1 MTWVVCD
8 PCDTEA
14 AAFLTIDACMGLEGE
29 IVNSNSMSTLRKVQV
44 ENRTYFLKIY
54 HRRGKGLR
62 RFIGRSRA
70 RAEWENLQ
78 LFKDL
83 CVPTARLVAYGEQQ
97 NTGIIITGEVSGTV
111 DLVNLAENHPKG
123 LARHCVEKIIDR
135 LTMHVRNLHSH
146 GFIHNDL
153 KWRNILV
160 GITGNA
166 VEVYIID
173 CPQGRKLVG
182 PLFRRGVLKDLACLD
197 IVAKY
202 RLSKTMRM
210 RFYLKYR
217 EQDRLNTREK
227 REIYKILHFLDGK

>member
-1 MTWVVCD
+1 VTWVVCNLSD
-8 PCDTEA
+8 AEA
-14 AAFLTIDACMGLEGE
+14 AAFLTMDACMRFEGE

-62 RFIGRSRA
+62 RFIGRSRV

-97 NTGIIITGEVSGTV
+97 NTGIVITEEVSGTV
-111 DLVNLAENHPKG
+111 DLVNLAESHPKG
-123 LARHCVEKIIDR
+123 LTRYCVEKIIDR

-146 GFIHNDL
+146 GFIHSDL

-160 GITGNA
+160 GGTGNE

-197 IVAKY
+197 FDAKY

-217 EQDRLNTREK
+217 ERDRLNSRAK
-227 REIYKILHFLDGK
+227 REIHKILHFFDGK

>member
-1 MTWVVCD
+1 MTWVVCNPSD
-8 PCDTEA
+8 AEA
-14 AAFLTIDACMGLEGE
+14 AAFLTMDACMRFEGE
-29 IVNSNSMSTLRKVQV
+29 IVNSNSMSTLRKVQL

-62 RFIGRSRA
+62 RFIGRSRV

-83 CVPTARLVAYGEQQ
+83 CVSTARLVAYGEQQ
-97 NTGIIITGEVSGTV
+97 NTGIVITEEVPGTV
-111 DLVNLAENHPKG
+111 DLANLAESHPEG
-123 LARHCVEKIIDR
+123 LTRHCVVKIIDR
-135 LTMHVRNLHSH
+135 LSMHVRNLHSH
-146 GFIHNDL
+146 GFIHIDL

-160 GITGNA
+160 GGTGNE

-182 PLFRRGVLKDLACLD
+182 PLFRRGVVKDLACLD

-217 EQDRLNTREK
+217 EQVRLNSRAK
-227 REIYKILHFLDGK
+227 REIHKILHFFDGK

>member
-1 MTWVVCD
+1 MTWVVCNPSD
-8 PCDTEA
+8 AEA
-14 AAFLTIDACMGLEGE
+14 AAFLTMDTCMRLEGE

-62 RFIGRSRA
+62 RFIGRSRV

-97 NTGIIITGEVSGTV
+97 NTGIVITEEVPGTV
-111 DLVNLAENHPKG
+111 DIANLAESHPEG
-123 LARHCVEKIIDR
+123 LTRHCVVKIIDR
-135 LTMHVRNLHSH
+135 LSMHVRNLHSH
-146 GFIHNDL
+146 GFIHIDL

-160 GITGNA
+160 GGTGNE

-217 EQDRLNTREK
+217 EQVRLNSRAK
-227 REIYKILHFLDGK
+227 REIHKIIHFFDGK